1 MLEIGRVCVKLAG
14 RDAGKTA
21 VIVDVLSEPF
31 VLIDG
36 EVRRRK
42 CNIKHLEPLERT
54 IEIKKNA
61 SHADVLKALGLKEAK
76 KKVQKKEKGVRPL
89 RKRKTKVKETPKVK
103 KEKVLKDKKEAPKK
117 VVKKEEKK

>member
-21 VIVDVLSEPF
+21 VIVDILKEPF

-42 CNIKHLEPLERT
+42 CNIKHLEPLEKT

-61 SHADVLKALGLKEAK
+61 SHTEVLKALGLKEAK
-76 KKVQKKEKGVRPL
+76 KKVQKKEKGPRPV
-89 RKRKTKVKETPKVK
+89 RKRTVKIKTK
-103 KEKVLKDKKEAPKK
+103 KKEAKPKT
-117 VVKKEEKK
+117 EKKTVKVEKK

>member
-54 IEIKKNA
+54 IEIKK
-61 SHADVLKALGLKEAK
+61 KTKKKEAK
-76 KKVQKKEKGVRPL
+76 P
-89 RKRKTKVKETPKVK
+89 KT
-103 KEKVLKDKKEAPKK
+103 
-117 VVKKEEKK
+117 EKKTVKVEKK